1 MSERCGSPDQA
12 PGTVTLRVSPCCP
25 PPLLIVERVTSS
37 AGTHHDLFALYTH
50 THTHTMMQFS
60 QYKYIFTKCLL
71 TFLQAALS
79 KHGLKFLRN
88 KSHLFSPVLCLK
100 PSISLPTAGG
110 RSQRYCSLRDLTN
123 LVDKYALNAS
133 FLNYTAVFA
142 STCSLCQANKILI
155 SLSHR
160 LSRCFSP
167 IVFVIHLIFSDS
179 LFITLPVCRECLG
192 EAHEPCDCQMWRN
205 WLQKVTE
212 MKPEECKSAP
222 ALFPGFLKCYWG
234 SLFSELAP
242 Q

>member
-1 MSERCGSPDQA
+1 M
-12 PGTVTLRVSPCCP
+12 
-25 PPLLIVERVTSS
+25 
-37 AGTHHDLFALYTH
+37 
-50 THTHTMMQFS
+50 
-60 QYKYIFTKCLL
+60 
-71 TFLQAALS
+71 
-79 KHGLKFLRN
+79 
-88 KSHLFSPVLCLK
+88 LCLK